1 MGKPS
6 GPRLLNEDAG
16 WRRCPFGARR
26 GLLANLLDQAL
37 QSLKVALGDSVE
49 RVERQ
54 CDLVLLLGAGK
65 VAQLPEALRQTIL
78 RLNAL
83 LHLDLC
89 GEGEHGAICVGGLL
103 PTPFGGSLQRYVGM
117 VARCAPWLLGGA
129 LVGEGHVLLLH

>member
-16 WRRCPFGARR
+16 WRGCPFGARG
-26 GLLANLLDQAL
+26 GLLANLLDQTL

-49 RVERQ
+49 WVKRQ
-54 CDLVLLLGAGK
+54 CDLVLLLGAGE
-65 VAQLPEALRQTIL
+65 VAQLPEALCQTIL

-89 GEGEHGAICVGGLL
+89 GKGEHGAIRVGGLL
-103 PTPFGGSLQRYVGM
+103 PTPFGGGLQRNVSM
-117 VARCAPWLLGGA
+117 VARRAPWLLGGA